1 MSSYPFYLKNLMTRP
16 LSLNELIQRAEQ
28 GAHDLYAG
36 ELTPHRSC
44 GISLAELYGQRTPP
58 YQSLRRGGITGHGQC
73 GAIKAGEMI
82 LGEIFGD
89 PAPTGPVTD
98 TLRSALIR
106 YRELW
111 QDRVDKGQSE
121 TIICND
127 LTGQFDDFRS
137 PERHAFCT
145 RLAATVSGCI
155 AQTLAEHDIEPRFHL
170 PKEVLDAH
178 AANNDRTPQ

>member
-1 MSSYPFYLKNLMTRP
+1 MTRP

-89 PAPTGPVTD
+89 PDPTGPVTD

-111 QDRVDKGQSE
+111 QVRVDKGQSE

-170 PKEVLDAH
+170 PQDVLDAH
-178 AANNDRTPQ
+178 ARDTESVSD

>member
-1 MSSYPFYLKNLMTRP
+1 MNDTLT
-16 LSLNELIQRAEQ
+16 LSKLIARAEQ
-28 GAHDLYAG
+28 GAYDLYAG
-36 ELTPHRSC
+36 ERTLHRSC
-44 GISLAELYGQRTPP
+44 GISLAELYGKNTPP

-89 PAPTGPVTD
+89 PDPTGSVTD
-98 TLRSALIR
+98 ALRSAMIR

-111 QDRVDKGQSE
+111 QERVDKGQSE

-127 LTGQFDDFRS
+127 LTGQFDEFLS

-155 AQTLAEHDIEPRFHL
+155 AQTLLEHGLEPALHL
-170 PKEVLDAH
+170 PSELLDV
-178 AANNDRTPQ
+178 DKSR